1 MLLPLVASAHDIE
14 VNNAD
19 GVTIYYNYTNNGTEL
34 LVTYRGNYYNSYSN
48 EYQGN
53 VVIPEEVTYGNK
65 TLKVT
70 SIGYCALCFC
80 SGLTSIT
87 IPNSVTS
94 IGNSAFWG
102 CSGLTSITFPNSVTS
117 IENAAFYN
125 CSGLTS
131 IIVESGNTE
140 YDSRNNCNAIIK
152 TSTNSLILGCKNTI
166 IPNSVT
172 SIGYQ
177 AFDSCS
183 GLTSITIP
191 NSVTSIGKQAFSHCS
206 GLTSITIPNS
216 VTSIGSW
223 AFSGCSGLTSI
234 TIPNSVTSIEI
245 YAFENCSGLTSITI
259 PNSVTSIESG
269 AFSGCSGLTFITIP
283 NSVTSIESW
292 AFSNCS
298 GLTSI
303 TIPNSVTSIG
313 DYAFRDCTGLTS
325 ITIPNSVTSI
335 GNAAFYGCSSLLN
348 VYCYA
353 EQVPATGTDA
363 FSDIYQATLHVPA
376 NVVNVY
382 QNTSPWNGFGAIV
395 AIEGTIPETPKCEK
409 PTISYENGRLTF
421 DCETD
426 DVEFVYNVVPAP
438 GVSGKGNDVEIK
450 PVFTVSVYATKA
462 GYKDSEVT
470 TKEISVEGGSGM
482 KGDVNGDGEV
492 GIGDIISITN
502 IMAE

>member
-1 MLLPLVASAHDIE
+1 MSEVIAHVFFFISKFLYTFADKLLLKQITIMKKQLFLFAMMLLPLVASAHDIE

-191 NSVTSIGKQAFSHCS
+191 NSVTSIG
-206 GLTSITIPNS
+206 
-216 VTSIGSW
+216 SW
-223 AFSGCSGLTSI
+223 AFSGCSGLTS
-234 TIPNSVTSIEI
+234 
-245 YAFENCSGLTSITI
+245 
-259 PNSVTSIESG
+259 
-269 AFSGCSGLTFITIP
+269 ITIP